1 MNVPSGAGS
10 GADAT
15 LDLAAKKAVLRQFT
29 YGLYGVTVA
38 AAGEVNGFTANW
50 VTQVSFEPPLVA
62 VSVENDSHSIGLIR
76 AGGVF
81 AVNVYD
87 AGSRELA
94 GWLGKR
100 WSKVPDKLA
109 QVPYRLGSS
118 GCPILL
124 DALGVVECRVVGSL
138 PAGDSTLVVGEVVRA
153 EVLHEGGAPLTMAAT
168 GFRHSG

>member
-1 MNVPSGAGS
+1 MNVPRGAGS
-10 GADAT
+10 GTDAT
-15 LDLAAKKAVLRQFT
+15 LDLAAKKAVLRKLT
-29 YGLYGVTVA
+29 YGLYGVTVS
-38 AAGEVNGFTANW
+38 AAGEVNAFTANW

-87 AGSRELA
+87 GGSRELA

-109 QVPYRLGSS
+109 RVPYRLGAT
-118 GCPILL
+118 GCPVLL

-153 EVLHEGGAPLTMAAT
+153 EVLREGGAPLTMAAA